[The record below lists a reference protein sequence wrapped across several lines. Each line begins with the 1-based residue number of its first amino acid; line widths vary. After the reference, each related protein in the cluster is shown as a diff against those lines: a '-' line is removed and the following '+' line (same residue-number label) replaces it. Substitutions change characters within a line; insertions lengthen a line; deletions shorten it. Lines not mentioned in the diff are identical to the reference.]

1 MSSTP
6 EDLSTAARIRTAAFG
21 LFAEHGI
28 RATTVRMVADAAG
41 VSAGLV
47 LHHFGSK
54 HGLRTAC
61 DEWLLERLGRDKTA
75 TVQGDSAAVGEMTSQ
90 LAELSPFMDYIVAG
104 LSEGGEG
111 ADRLF
116 DRVCDMTDDIITEGT
131 RAGTIREPADRV
143 AWVTTLTA
151 LSCGASILGGQ
162 VARRLGG
169 QKLLDPVV
177 YTRYALASVELFTY
191 GMFTDDRFMTTVI
204 NALGDAYPPPG
215 STTDPEAP
223 RDTPQEDPS

>member
-1 MSSTP
+1 MSSAP
-6 EDLSTAARIRTAAFG
+6 EDLSTAARIRTAAFA

-61 DEWLLERLGRDKTA
+61 DKWLLERLGRDKAA
-75 TVQGDSAAVGEMTSQ
+75 TIQGDTVTIGQMSAQ
-90 LAELSPFMDYIVAG
+90 LAELSPYMDYIVAG

-116 DRVCDMTDDIITEGT
+116 DRVCDMTDDLITEGT
-131 RAGTIREPADRV
+131 RAGTIREPEDRI

-151 LSCGASILGGQ
+151 LSCGASMLGGQ

-169 QKLLDPVV
+169 RALLDPDV
-177 YTRYALASVELFTY
+177 YVRYALASMDLFTH
-191 GMFTDDRFMTTVI
+191 GMFTDDRFERTVRDALREQHMLPGDTHDNATT
-204 NALGDAYPPPG
+204 
-215 STTDPEAP
+215 E
-223 RDTPQEDPS
+223 EDPS

>member
-1 MSSTP
+1 MGSAS
-6 EDLSTAARIRTAAFG
+6 EDLSTAARIRATAFD
-21 LFAEHGI
+21 LFAQHGI

-61 DEWLLERLGRDKTA
+61 DEWLLQRLGREKA
-75 TVQGDSAAVGEMTSQ
+75 AAVHGDTASMSQVTSR
-90 LAELSPFMDYIVAG
+90 LSELSPFMDYIVAG
-104 LSEGGEG
+104 LSEGGDG

-116 DRVCDMTDDIITEGT
+116 DRVCDMTEDILTEGVT
-131 RAGTIREPADRV
+131 AGTMRDPEDRV

-151 LSCGASILGGQ
+151 LSCGASMLGGQ

-169 QKLLDPVV
+169 KTLLDPAV
-177 YTRYALASVELFTY
+177 YARYALASVDLFTH
-191 GMFTDDRFMTTVI
+191 GMFTDDRFMRSVV
-204 NALGDAYPPPG
+204 DATG
-215 STTDPEAP
+215 TQHLLPENTHTAP
-223 RDTPQEDPS
+223 TKDPS

>member
-6 EDLSTAARIRTAAFG
+6 EDLSTAARIRTTAFT
-21 LFAEHGI
+21 LFAQHGI

-61 DEWLLERLGRDKTA
+61 DEWLLERLGRDKAATA
-75 TVQGDSAAVGEMTSQ
+75 RGDSAAMGQMTSQ

-116 DRVCDMTDDIITEGT
+116 DRVCDMTDDLITDGIT
-131 RAGTIREPADRV
+131 AGTMRDPLDRV

-151 LSCGASILGGQ
+151 FSCGLSMLGTQ

-169 QKLLDPVV
+169 TTLMDPTV
-177 YTRYALASVELFTY
+177 YARYALASVELFTH
-191 GMFTDDRFMTTVI
+191 GMFTDDTFLRSVTHAMEDQH
-204 NALGDAYPPPG
+204 LLPG
-215 STTDPEAP
+215 GSARSAP
-223 RDTPQEDPS
+223 IEDPS

>member
-1 MSSTP
+1 MSSAP
-6 EDLSTAARIRTAAFG
+6 EDLSTAARIRTTAFT

-61 DEWLLERLGRDKTA
+61 DEWLLDRLGRDKA
-75 TVQGDSAAVGEMTSQ
+75 AAVQGDTAGLGQMTSQ
-90 LAELSPFMDYIVAG
+90 LAELSPFMNYIVAA
-104 LSEGGEG
+104 LSEGGDG

-131 RAGTIREPADRV
+131 RAGTIREPRDRV

-151 LSCGASILGGQ
+151 YSCGLSMLGTQ

-169 QKLLDPVV
+169 DKLLDPAV
-177 YTRYALASVELFTY
+177 YARYALASVDLFTH
-191 GMFTDDRFMTTVI
+191 GMFTDDRFLRSVT
-204 NALGDAYPPPG
+204 DAMETQHLIPE
-215 STTDPEAP
+215 STTRTAP
-223 RDTPQEDPS
+223 IEDPT

>member
-6 EDLSTAARIRTAAFG
+6 ADLSTAARIRTTAFA
-21 LFAEHGI
+21 LFAQHGI

-54 HGLRTAC
+54 QGLRTAC
-61 DEWLLERLGRDKTA
+61 DEWLLERLGRDKAA
-75 TVQGDSAAVGEMTSQ
+75 TVQGDTAALGQMSSQ
-90 LAELSPFMDYIVAG
+90 LSELAPFMDYIVAG

-116 DRVCDMTDDIITEGT
+116 DRVCDMTDDLITAGAA
-131 RAGTIREPADRV
+131 AGTMRKPEDRV
-143 AWVTTLTA
+143 AWVTTLVA
-151 LSCGASILGGQ
+151 LSCGASMLGGQ

-169 QKLLDPVV
+169 AKLLDPGV
-177 YTRYALASVELFTY
+177 YARYALASVDLFTH
-191 GMFTDDRFMTTVI
+191 GMFIDDHFQRSVVAAMKEQH
-204 NALGDAYPPPG
+204 LL
-215 STTDPEAP
+215 PEDTAP
-223 RDTPQEDPS
+223 TSDTPAKDPS